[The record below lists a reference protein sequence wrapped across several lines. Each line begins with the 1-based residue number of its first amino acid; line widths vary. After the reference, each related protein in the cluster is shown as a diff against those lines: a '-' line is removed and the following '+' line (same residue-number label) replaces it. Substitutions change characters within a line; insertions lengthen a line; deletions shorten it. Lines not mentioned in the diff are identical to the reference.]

1 MDMMD
6 ILFAQQT
13 GGGGGGGSTFSVV
26 QIPNRNVSI
35 FSVSVTES
43 NISIQGGSINDSE

>member
-13 GGGGGGGSTFSVV
+13 GEGKGGGSTFEALNVSESVV
-26 QIPNRNVSI
+26 SQSTI
-35 FSVSVTES
+35 TT
-43 NISIQGGSINDSE
+43 NISIEGGSVE